1 MAFISYCN
9 FQSLKPLNDKL
20 KSLCKCSGKPNILF
34 DINDNIQ
41 NKIIKLNENG
51 IQYTYEDL
59 IKLLQY
65 IGEENKINIQINK
78 DDFIQP
84 IEYMKVYLSD
94 IVQEKQIEET
104 SNMYSKIEN
113 MFMIIDKT
121 IESNQSELKDKLYE
135 INEML
140 NEIISNRIIP
150 QTKITKKKSKS
161 SKSVK
166 ETIINDLLIWKSN
179 ITQPIYFIKHYIY
192 FISFAYPNM
201 LKNIFLSGNT
211 SEIFENI
218 IPNYMKLTSNDTTQ
232 IEKQMKQFYSNF
244 SELNKY
250 VSEENK
256 EIIDKLLTIIQENKI
271 IIKINEI
278 MNNTPILTS
287 DDDLTIFLFQFYF
300 LSILYIYIY
309 IIDSYDADPEHKD
322 QLVDFINDLLFI
334 YIKMSNKNKSMV
346 NYNYKEVYNIEF
358 KMKETEK
365 NMVTDR
371 LKSKTIDERKID
383 SNFKSLKIG
392 MYAKGNI
399 KQINKYKELDEND
412 KKLVEILEEREREIR
427 QEDDNNLED
436 ILFELNQNPNTNIID
451 EVESDTEHGDAD
463 EDELYDD
470 YEDEDDVEREFDD
483 PR

>member
-1 MAFISYCN
+1 
-9 FQSLKPLNDKL
+9 
-20 KSLCKCSGKPNILF
+20 
-34 DINDNIQ
+34 
-41 NKIIKLNENG
+41 
-51 IQYTYEDL
+51 
-59 IKLLQY
+59 
-65 IGEENKINIQINK
+65 
-78 DDFIQP
+78 
-84 IEYMKVYLSD
+84 
-94 IVQEKQIEET
+94 
-104 SNMYSKIEN
+104 
-113 MFMIIDKT
+113 
-121 IESNQSELKDKLYE
+121 
-135 INEML
+135 
-140 NEIISNRIIP
+140 
-150 QTKITKKKSKS
+150 
-161 SKSVK
+161 
-166 ETIINDLLIWKSN
+166 
-179 ITQPIYFIKHYIY
+179 
-192 FISFAYPNM
+192 
-201 LKNIFLSGNT
+201 
-211 SEIFENI
+211 
-218 IPNYMKLTSNDTTQ
+218 MKLTPNDINQ

-256 EIIDKLLTIIQENKI
+256 EIIYELLTIIQENEI

-309 IIDSYDADPEHKD
+309 IIDSYDSDPEHKD

-334 YIKMSNKNKSMV
+334 YIKMSNKNKSMI

-371 LKSKTIDERKID
+371 LKID

-399 KQINKYKELDEND
+399 KQINKYKELYEND

-436 ILFELNQNPNTNIID
+436 ILFELNQNPNIID
-451 EVESDTEHGDAD
+451 DVESDAEHGDAD

-483 PR
+483 PDR